1 MYLKKQLIQ
10 QSADCWQQCAISTM
24 WSLPLS
30 LRSVQ
35 EECSEAPR
43 SLPARM
49 FNFAR
54 SPSRHGANLH
64 IETVSYRAPLD
75 SPSPRL
81 IGCLLYEYVPR
92 QEIHCALTAFLLL
105 SLEIPQILVWA
116 YTSNNNQLVYKQY
129 LTLVCLRL
137 FYFYYVI
144 GYNQL
149 NYWLIITNL
158 LIKILHV
165 FYLIMTKL

>member
-1 MYLKKQLIQ
+1 MINVSTRKRMYLKKQLIQ

-54 SPSRHGANLH
+54 SPSRPGANLH
-64 IETVSYRAPLD
+64 IETVSYRAPLV
-75 SPSPRL
+75 STRRRHGSL
-81 IGCLLYEYVPR
+81 GACCT
-92 QEIHCALTAFLLL
+92 QAGNTFCTNGL
-105 SLEIPQILVWA
+105 SIVESGEIPQIHVWA
-116 YTSNNNQLVYKQY
+116 YTSDNSQLVYTVNSI
-129 LTLVCLRL
+129 LLWFICVFLNFITL
-137 FYFYYVI
+137 
-144 GYNQL
+144 
-149 NYWLIITNL
+149 
-158 LIKILHV
+158 
-165 FYLIMTKL
+165 

>member
-1 MYLKKQLIQ
+1 MINVSTRKKMYLKKQLIQ

-35 EECSEAPR
+35 EECSKAPR

-105 SLEIPQILVWA
+105 SLEIPQIHVWA
-116 YTSNNNQLVYKQY
+116 YTSNSNQLVYKQCFI
-129 LTLVCLRL
+129 LVCLH
-137 FYFYYVI
+137 FF
-144 GYNQL
+144 
-149 NYWLIITNL
+149 
-158 LIKILHV
+158 
-165 FYLIMTKL
+165 